1 MTIGIR
7 DITGYPAWL
16 PKAAR
21 LYLTHTERGLSL
33 REIAR
38 AEGCHPSTI
47 LRQVRAYENR
57 RDDPLVDE
65 ALTRIGAVLRDAGPA
80 TGQGPMQPDCL
91 SQQGDHDM
99 TAHRPIPAPADLPA
113 EATLRRE
120 ARRVLRRLTESDAV
134 LAVSAE
140 LDKAVVLKGTMRLA
154 VVERQ
159 VAEAFAVKG
168 WIEVQKP
175 GRVTTYALS
184 SAGRVAVRQMLAED
198 NESGAARL
206 DAGLAEAPTRFSG
219 NEREW
224 ALPGAA
230 DRERSSR
237 RARVSLS
244 ESPVQVLARRRD
256 KDGTPFLAPELVA
269 AAERL
274 REDFELA
281 QVGPRVAQNWD
292 RFLTGTDRGPFRE
305 PGGAD
310 GAARARDR
318 VALAL
323 RDLGPGLGDVV
334 LRCCCYLEGIE
345 SAEQRMGWSAR
356 SGKIVLRIALMRLRR
371 HYDDVYGGRMP
382 MIG

>member
-1 MTIGIR
+1 M
-7 DITGYPAWL
+7 
-16 PKAAR
+16 
-21 LYLTHTERGLSL
+21 SL

-80 TGQGPMQPDCL
+80 TGQGPIQPDCL

-184 SAGRVAVRQMLAED
+184 SAGRAAVRQMLAED

-206 DAGLAEAPTRFSG
+206 DGGLAEAPMRFAG
-219 NEREW
+219 NERDW